1 MWLRYEQVTP
11 ISEFIYYIKQ
21 KVIKLQG
28 GKSEKGKKEETGLKK
43 VKEWA
48 RKYKKEFWTINK
60 KTKCVVEIGV
70 QTTDQMAKTK

>member
-21 KVIKLQG
+21 KVTKLQG

-43 VKEWA
+43 VKE
-48 RKYKKEFWTINK
+48 
-60 KTKCVVEIGV
+60 
-70 QTTDQMAKTK
+70 